1 MTILQTLLSIY
12 LFIADARNRG
22 GNQMRKRPPRS
33 SAPPLSPEQRGQ
45 NTLKGDDLLVRALFL
60 PLSRGIRGGRLL
72 YSVLAHD
79 EGEIGLAEA
88 DDGDK
93 EEDDADEDEQV
104 EGG

>member
-1 MTILQTLLSIY
+1 MTILGLQH
-12 LFIADARNRG
+12 R
-22 GNQMRKRPPRS
+22 
-33 SAPPLSPEQRGQ
+33 
-45 NTLKGDDLLVRALFL
+45 
-60 PLSRGIRGGRLL
+60 RGGRLL

-104 EGG
+104 EGGRGSEVAFEGIDEMAVETQDEDGAYREIGNQARMIFIEQLRQKIDECGACHTAEEE